1 MADTADSLRSRVKG
15 NYALVLEGGDD
26 VVIQGTQK
34 GQEASILFR
43 FFNLRETDE
52 QILSRKP
59 FPMNSMGEFAG
70 GD

>member
-1 MADTADSLRSRVKG
+1 
-15 NYALVLEGGDD
+15 
-26 VVIQGTQK
+26 VIQGTQK